1 MKSCVRID
9 VYNGLKGENE
19 MKKEYISPE
28 IDIVKFEAEDV
39 ITTSL
44 VNGGEG
50 TGGTTP
56 WGSIQ
61 GV

>member
-1 MKSCVRID
+1 MN

-50 TGGTTP
+50 SGGTTP